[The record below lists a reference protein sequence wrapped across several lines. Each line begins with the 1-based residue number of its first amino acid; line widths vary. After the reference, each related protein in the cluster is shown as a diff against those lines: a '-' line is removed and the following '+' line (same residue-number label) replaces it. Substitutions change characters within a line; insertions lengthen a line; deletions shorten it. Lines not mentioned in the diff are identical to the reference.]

1 MTFLTISVSP
11 VVIWSGKDLIAGDA
25 WISSYVAGRSACF
38 ILNLNIKKR
47 HLIAFLSSFLTYN
60 QTISCCNSVDKF
72 VGGSGTHVIMVV
84 IIPNAFILANGCW
97 PVAIS
102 NYRISINI
110 YLKKTKFFLFTVDK
124 PNAHISDRIP

>member
-11 VVIWSGKDLIAGDA
+11 LVISSGNDFIAGDA
-25 WISSYVAGRSACF
+25 WISSYVAGRSACL
-38 ILNLNIKKR
+38 ILNLNLTEKK
-47 HLIAFLSSFLTYN
+47 SFLISIRFFTYN

-72 VGGSGTHVIMVV
+72 DSGSGTHVMIAL
-84 IIPNAFILANGCW
+84 IIPKAFIFANGCW

-102 NYRISINI
+102 NYINQIIISS
-110 YLKKTKFFLFTVDK
+110 KKMTFFFTVES